1 MMNFLCEC
9 GRTLFFPFA
18 LLTESEWEKRR
29 LWNSAQFS
37 VQSSRGGREKNK
49 KQELA
54 LVTVITLW
62 LYNSN
67 ILPGLM
73 NIHLQH
79 LNHLHSRSCRLNIS
93 HLQKWSRIRVTNALM
108 KVTFMSYLFF
118 ISWWLKRRW
127 WASRFAC
134 SQDVRMSSS
143 YLLSSHLDGWRNNT
157 WQYLKYGPWG
167 RRQCSKWWGR
177 EMTKF

>member
-9 GRTLFFPFA
+9 GRTLFFSLCSSNWVRVRKEEAVKLCPVFC
-18 LLTESEWEKRR
+18 TEQERR
-29 LWNSAQFS
+29 Q
-37 VQSSRGGREKNK
+37 GKKNK

-54 LVTVITLW
+54 LVTVITVW

-93 HLQKWSRIRVTNALM
+93 HLQKWSRIRVTNTLM

-118 ISWWLKRRW
+118 YIMVIKKKVVSVTFWFQPT
-127 WASRFAC
+127 A
-134 SQDVRMSSS
+134 
-143 YLLSSHLDGWRNNT
+143 LSGCEDEQLI
-157 WQYLKYGPWG
+157 LA
-167 RRQCSKWWGR
+167 
-177 EMTKF
+177 